1 MKRSIAGFFG
11 GLLAWIL
18 IVSLLD
24 RALRVLIDGY
34 QAAEP
39 QLSFTLP
46 MMAARLT
53 IAAVT
58 SLLAG
63 AIVAAIAPSSSR
75 TPWVLGLIV
84 LAAFVPEHIYVWHRL
99 PAWYHLTFLL
109 TLVPLVVIGAR
120 LARATGVARSPAAE
134 QDAMASR

>member
-1 MKRSIAGFFG
+1 MKRSILAFFC

-18 IVSLLD
+18 IVSILD

-34 QAAEP
+34 SAAEP
-39 QLSFTLP
+39 HLTFTLP

-53 IAAVT
+53 MAAVT

-63 AIVAAIAPSSSR
+63 AVVGAVAPSSAR
-75 TPWVLGLIV
+75 TPWALGLLV
-84 LAAFVPEHIYVWHRL
+84 LAAFLPEHIYVWNQL
-99 PAWYHLTFLL
+99 PVWYHLTFLL

-120 LARATGVARSPAAE
+120 LPRALGVAKREVLTSPP
-134 QDAMASR
+134 